1 MAENPYTLFLLT
13 GNKVKVCKCFHF
25 EKKLIIQFDINQT
38 HVLWR
43 CNVVKYIGK
52 RLVYMFL
59 TMFLIAT
66 ATFFLM
72 QTLPGSPI
80 ASYNKLNETQRAIVE
95 KKYGIDKPK
104 PVQYAIYMKNLAKG
118 DLGTSFVFKG
128 KSVNDLLATRVKP
141 SFILGAQAMVFGTLI
156 GILLGML
163 AALKQNTIWDYGST
177 FFAILGVSIPSFVF
191 ASLLQ
196 YWVASQWHLL
206 PVGLWNDGWKSS
218 ILPSIA
224 LAMGPLAL
232 SARFIRTEMIEVLS
246 SDYITLAKAKGANGF
261 EIAFKHA
268 FRNALIP
275 LVTVL
280 GPVAAGIVTG
290 SLVVEQIFA
299 IPGIGEQFVSSIM
312 TNDFATI
319 MGTTLFFSA
328 LLIFIIFI
336 VDLLYGII
344 DPRIRLSGGKG

>member
-1 MAENPYTLFLLT
+1 M
-13 GNKVKVCKCFHF
+13 
-25 EKKLIIQFDINQT
+25 
-38 HVLWR
+38 
-43 CNVVKYIGK
+43 VKYIGK
-52 RLVYMFL
+52 RIVYMFITL
-59 TMFLIAT
+59 FLIAT
-66 ATFFLM
+66 ASFFLM

-80 ASYNKLNETQRAIVE
+80 ASYNKLNDTQKAIVE

-128 KSVNDLLATRVKP
+128 KSVNDLLATRLKP
-141 SFILGAQAMVFGTLI
+141 SLILGAQAMVFGTI
-156 GILLGML
+156 VGILLGML
-163 AALKQNTIWDYGST
+163 AALKHNTFWDYGST
-177 FFAILGVSIPSFVF
+177 FFAILGISIPSFVF

-196 YWVASQWHLL
+196 YWIASEWHLL

-218 ILPSIA
+218 VLPSLA

-232 SARFIRTEMIEVLS
+232 SARFIRTEMIEVLN
-246 SDYITLAKAKGANGF
+246 SDYIMLAKAKGANGF

-275 LVTVL
+275 LITVL
-280 GPVAAGIVTG
+280 GPLAAGLVTG

-312 TNDFATI
+312 TNDHATI
-319 MGTTLFFSA
+319 MGTTLLFSA
-328 LLIFIIFI
+328 FLIVVIFI
-336 VDLLYGII
+336 VDILYGVI
-344 DPRIRLSGGKG
+344 DPRIRVSGGKG

>member
-1 MAENPYTLFLLT
+1 MA
-13 GNKVKVCKCFHF
+13 
-25 EKKLIIQFDINQT
+25 
-38 HVLWR
+38 
-43 CNVVKYIGK
+43 KYIGK
-52 RLVYMFL
+52 RIVYMFITL
-59 TMFLIAT
+59 ILIAT
-66 ATFFLM
+66 ASFFLM

-80 ASYNKLNETQRAIVE
+80 ASYNKLNDTQKAIVE

-128 KSVNDLLATRVKP
+128 KSVNDLLAKRLKP
-141 SFILGAQAMVFGTLI
+141 SLILGAQAMVFGTLV

-163 AALKQNTIWDYGST
+163 AALKHNTFWDYGST
-177 FFAILGVSIPSFVF
+177 FLAILGISIPSFVF

-196 YWVASQWHLL
+196 YWIAAEWHLL

-218 ILPSIA
+218 VLPSLA

-232 SARFIRTEMIEVLS
+232 SARFIRTEMIEVLN
-246 SDYITLAKAKGANGF
+246 SDYIILAKAKGANGF

-275 LVTVL
+275 LITVL
-280 GPVAAGIVTG
+280 GPLAAGLVTG
-290 SLVVEQIFA
+290 SLVVEHIFA

-312 TNDFATI
+312 TNDHATI
-319 MGTTLFFSA
+319 MGTTLLFSA
-328 LLIFIIFI
+328 FLIFVIFI
-336 VDLLYGII
+336 VDTLYGVIY
-344 DPRIRLSGGKG
+344 PRIRVA

>member
-1 MAENPYTLFLLT
+1 M
-13 GNKVKVCKCFHF
+13 
-25 EKKLIIQFDINQT
+25 
-38 HVLWR
+38 
-43 CNVVKYIGK
+43 VKYIGK
-52 RLVYMFL
+52 RIIYMFL

-72 QTLPGSPI
+72 QMLPGSPI
-80 ASYNKLNETQRAIVE
+80 ASYSKLNDTQKAIVE

-118 DLGTSFVFKG
+118 DLGTSFAFKG
-128 KSVNDLLATRVKP
+128 KSVNDLLASRMKP
-141 SFILGAQAMVFGTLI
+141 SFILGAQAMVFGTI
-156 GILLGML
+156 VGILLGMI
-163 AALKQNTIWDYGST
+163 AALKQNTFWDYGST
-177 FFAILGVSIPSFVF
+177 FFAILGISIPSFVF
-191 ASLLQ
+191 ATLLQ
-196 YWVASQWHLL
+196 YYVASQWHLL

-218 ILPSIA
+218 ILPSLA

-232 SARFIRTEMIEVLS
+232 SARFIRTEMIEVMG

-280 GPVAAGIVTG
+280 GPVAAGLVTG
-290 SLVVEQIFA
+290 SLVVEKIFA

-312 TNDFATI
+312 VNDFATI

-328 LLIFIIFI
+328 FLIVVIFI
-336 VDLLYGII
+336 VDILYGVI
-344 DPRIRLSGGKG
+344 DPRIRVAGGKA

>member
-1 MAENPYTLFLLT
+1 M
-13 GNKVKVCKCFHF
+13 
-25 EKKLIIQFDINQT
+25 
-38 HVLWR
+38 
-43 CNVVKYIGK
+43 VKYIGK
-52 RLVYMFL
+52 RIVYMFITL
-59 TMFLIAT
+59 ILIAT
-66 ATFFLM
+66 ASFFLM

-80 ASYNKLNETQRAIVE
+80 ASYNKLNDTQKAIVE

-128 KSVNDLLATRVKP
+128 KSVNDLLAKRLKP
-141 SFILGAQAMVFGTLI
+141 SLILGAQAMVFGTI
-156 GILLGML
+156 VGILLGML
-163 AALKQNTIWDYGST
+163 AALKHNTFWDYGST
-177 FFAILGVSIPSFVF
+177 FLAILGISIPSFVF

-196 YWVASQWHLL
+196 YWIASEWHLL

-218 ILPSIA
+218 VLPSLA

-232 SARFIRTEMIEVLS
+232 SARFIRTEMIEVLN
-246 SDYITLAKAKGANGF
+246 SDYIVLAKAKGANGF

-275 LVTVL
+275 LITVL
-280 GPVAAGIVTG
+280 GPLAAGLVTG

-312 TNDFATI
+312 TNDHATI
-319 MGTTLFFSA
+319 MGTTLMFSA
-328 LLIFIIFI
+328 FLIVVIFI
-336 VDLLYGII
+336 VDILYGVI
-344 DPRIRLSGGKG
+344 DPRIRVSGGKG

>member
-1 MAENPYTLFLLT
+1 M
-13 GNKVKVCKCFHF
+13 
-25 EKKLIIQFDINQT
+25 
-38 HVLWR
+38 
-43 CNVVKYIGK
+43 VKYIGK
-52 RLVYMFL
+52 RIVYMFITL
-59 TMFLIAT
+59 VLIAT
-66 ATFFLM
+66 ASFFLM

-80 ASYNKLNETQRAIVE
+80 ASYSKLNDTQKAIVE

-118 DLGTSFVFKG
+118 DLGTSFAFKG
-128 KSVNDLLATRVKP
+128 KSVNDLLASRLKP
-141 SFILGAQAMVFGTLI
+141 SLILGAQAMVFGTLV

-163 AALKQNTIWDYGST
+163 AALKQNTFWDYGST
-177 FFAILGVSIPSFVF
+177 FFAILGISIPSFVF

-196 YWVASQWHLL
+196 YWIASEWQLL

-218 ILPSIA
+218 VLPSLA

-246 SDYITLAKAKGANGF
+246 SDYITLARAKGANGF

-275 LVTVL
+275 LITVL
-280 GPVAAGIVTG
+280 GPLAAGLVTG

-312 TNDFATI
+312 VNDHATI
-319 MGTTLFFSA
+319 MGTTLLFSVF
-328 LLIFIIFI
+328 LIVVIFI
-336 VDLLYGII
+336 VDILYGVI